1 MTEKP
6 KVYSRKDEYIT
17 EVLLPALGEHA
28 QDYDLDAIAYDLLD
42 WHTEYDEKGRGLDN
56 HSGYTENPGLDFWEV
71 VARHALDT
79 EDSFTDETSEAL
91 ARLTTTLKELRE
103 AHAELINEVRLLRE
117 REHQLSPINRA
128 ILPLLEKV
136 VDEEK
141 LIMDATKNQGQAMR
155 W

>member
-1 MTEKP
+1 MTDRP
-6 KVYSRKDEYIT
+6 KVYPTKQEWIG
-17 EVLLPALGEHA
+17 EVLKPALGEHA

-42 WHTEYDEKGRGLDN
+42 WHTEYDEQGRGLDN
-56 HSGYTENPGLDFWEV
+56 HSGYVENPGLDFWEV

-79 EDSFTDETSEAL
+79 ENSLTDETSEAL
-91 ARLTTTLKELRE
+91 DRLIATLKELRE

-141 LIMDATKNQGQAMR
+141 LIMDATKNQEQH
-155 W
+155 

>member
-1 MTEKP
+1 MTKKT

-17 EVLLPALGEHA
+17 EVLKPALGEHA

-42 WHTEYDEKGRGLDN
+42 WHTEYDEQGRGLDN
-56 HSGYTENPGLDFWEV
+56 HSGFVENPGLDFWEV

-91 ARLTTTLKELRE
+91 DRLIATLKELRE
-103 AHAELINEVRLLRE
+103 AHAELIDEVRFLRE

>member
-1 MTEKP
+1 MTKKT

-42 WHTEYDEKGRGLDN
+42 WHTEYDEQGRGLDN
-56 HSGYTENPGLDFWEV
+56 HSGYVVNPGLDFWEV

-91 ARLTTTLKELRE
+91 DRLIATLKELRE
-103 AHAELINEVRLLRE
+103 AHAELIDEVRLLRE

-141 LIMDATKNQGQAMR
+141 LIMDATKNQEQH
-155 W
+155 